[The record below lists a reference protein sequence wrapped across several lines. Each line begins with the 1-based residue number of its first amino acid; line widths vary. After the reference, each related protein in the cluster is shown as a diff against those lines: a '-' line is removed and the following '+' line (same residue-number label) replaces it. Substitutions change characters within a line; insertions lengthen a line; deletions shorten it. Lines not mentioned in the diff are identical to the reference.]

1 MDPNKISDTKKFAL
15 ETLEIF
21 NELAQPE
28 IKNAIMQKVWGFV
41 KNRTFQIILRKPDE
55 EIQEKLIKIQKQL
68 NKKFS
73 DLDMSVE
80 INESEQKFNS
90 VPIPD
95 VGELAKIK
103 KIVAAPKNEDLLE
116 ELGF

>member
-1 MDPNKISDTKKFAL
+1 MAPPEISDTKQFAL
-15 ETLEIF
+15 ETLELF

-28 IKNAIMQKVWGFV
+28 IKNAIMAKVWGFL
-41 KNRTFQIILRKPDE
+41 KDRTFKIILRKPDE
-55 EIQEKLIKIQKQL
+55 EIKEKLIKIQKQL
-68 NKKFS
+68 NKKFN

-80 INESEQKFNS
+80 INESEKNLNS

-103 KIVAAPKNEDLLE
+103 NITKISNEKLLS